1 MRKTR
6 YFSYTRPLPIIMKKI
21 RLTLIIGILIS
32 NFGFSQSKSEIEN
45 LLDGISKIENSKE
58 ITKTKQAEKLIEY
71 GWQILPNLAEFFT
84 DQTLTNVKS
93 ECQDRIL
100 NKGELAIIMA
110 DRIEGMP
117 YFTLTGM
124 QNCILTFCE
133 NNPNL
138 VEYYLPAILAQ
149 GTLEFQKKYNEW
161 LASDDRIDWTPL
173 LTYET
178 KKERRKIIR
187 ERKKVIREMQ
197 NKNNYGQH
205 RL

>member
-1 MRKTR
+1 
-6 YFSYTRPLPIIMKKI
+6 MKKI

-32 NFGFSQSKSEIEN
+32 SFGFSQSKSEIEN

-58 ITKTKQAEKLIEY
+58 ITETEEAEKLIEY
-71 GWQILPNLAEFFT
+71 GWRILPTLAEFFT

-173 LTYET
+173 LTYES

-187 ERKKVIREMQ
+187 ERKKAIREMQ
-197 NKNNYGQH
+197 NKK
-205 RL
+205 